1 MELRMKKIILASLL
15 FATPAFA
22 VTYTPTEAARH
33 VGETATVSGVVSV
46 YAPQSGV
53 IFIDMGGAGRTAP
66 FSGFVN
72 KENVAKFPGA
82 SAWSGKTLEITG
94 KIETYQGKAEI
105 VLTDPAQVVVK

>member
-1 MELRMKKIILASLL
+1 MKTFILAAML

-22 VTYTPTEAARH
+22 VTYTPTQAAQH
-33 VGETATVSGVVSV
+33 VGETATVAGVVSV

-72 KENVAKFPGA
+72 KENAAKFSNA
-82 SAWSGKTLEITG
+82 AAWNGKSLEITG
-94 KIETYQGKAEI
+94 KIEQYQGKVEI
-105 VLTDPAQVVVK
+105 LLTDPSQVVVK

>member
-1 MELRMKKIILASLL
+1 MKTLIAAVLL

-22 VTYTPTEAARH
+22 ATYTPTEAARH
-33 VGETATVSGVVSV
+33 VGETATVAGVVSI

-72 KENVAKFPGA
+72 KENAAKFSGA
-82 SAWSGKTLEITG
+82 AAWNGKPLEITG
-94 KIETYQGKAEI
+94 KIELYQGKVEI
-105 VLTDPAQVVVK
+105 VLTDPSQVVVK

>member
-1 MELRMKKIILASLL
+1 MKKTVFALL
-15 FATPAFA
+15 LLATPAFA
-22 VTYTPTEAARH
+22 VTYTPAEAARH

-46 YAPQSGV
+46 YAAQSGV

-72 KENVAKFPGA
+72 KDNVAKFPNA
-82 SAWSGKTLEITG
+82 SAWSGKTLELTG

-105 VLTDPAQVVVK
+105 VLTDPGQVVVK